1 MELRESL
8 KKRRSFYEINKDSLI
23 SDEKIAELVEYA
35 VKYTP
40 SAFNSQSQNT
50 VLLFG
55 ASHEKLW
62 DITMDRLKKIV
73 PVDNF
78 SSTESKINSFRA
90 GHGTVLYFDN
100 GAITKSL
107 QENYPLYKD
116 NFPIWAEQ
124 SNGMLQITI
133 WNMLV
138 AEGLGANLQ
147 HYNPLID
154 EDVKSAFDIPKE
166 WRLIAQMPFGNI
178 TAQPPEKE
186 FADLPS
192 RIRILK

>member
-8 KKRRSFYEINKDSLI
+8 KKRRSFYEVNKDSLI

-107 QENYPLYKD
+107 QESYPLYKD